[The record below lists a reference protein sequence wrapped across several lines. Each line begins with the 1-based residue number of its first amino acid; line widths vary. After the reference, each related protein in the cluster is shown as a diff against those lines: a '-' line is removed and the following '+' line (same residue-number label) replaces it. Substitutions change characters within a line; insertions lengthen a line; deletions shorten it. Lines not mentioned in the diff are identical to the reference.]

1 MMLGC
6 YRYLSVERNNPA
18 GQRRRF
24 CGRCAKCGRLLVH
37 LPADVPSAESRAAEL
52 AQATQGAGGG
62 GLNWMRLRTELFLN
76 ALMLI
81 YAYISI
87 KYHI

>member
-1 MMLGC
+1 M
-6 YRYLSVERNNPA
+6 ERNNPA

-62 GLNWMRLRTELFLN
+62 GLN
-76 ALMLI
+76 
-81 YAYISI
+81 
-87 KYHI
+87 